1 MLRIPVGAL
10 EATVAKQALEA
21 VQTGL
26 SDVASNIGSSIVALT
41 PIALGVVGAVLA
53 VIFGVK
59 FFRKLVK

>member
-26 SDVASNIGSSIVALT
+26 SDVASNIGSSIVALV
-41 PIALGVVGAVLA
+41 PIALGVVGAVMA

>member
-1 MLRIPVGAL
+1 MFDIPVGAL

-26 SDVASNIGSSIVALT
+26 TDVASNVGSSIVAIV
-41 PIALGVVGAVLA
+41 PIALGVVGAVIA
-53 VIFGVK
+53 VTFGIK